1 MYEYLC
7 HNCGKRFEQIQKFSD
22 APLTVHPECDSG
34 PVERLIS
41 VPTFQ
46 FKGTGWYATDYA
58 KSSGGGNGASK
69 ADSKSPPETK
79 SDSSKGDSAKS
90 ESSKTESS
98 KKSEPASST
107 SSAATPAPTVK
118 QS

>member
-7 HNCGKRFEQIQKFSD
+7 ANCGKRFEQIQKFSD
-22 APLTVHPECDSG
+22 APLTIHPECGSG

-69 ADSKSPPETK
+69 ADSKPALETK
-79 SDSSKGDSAKS
+79 TDSAKADGAKT
-90 ESSKTESS
+90 EVTKTESS
-98 KKSEPASST
+98 KKPEPASST
-107 SSAATPAPTVK
+107 SSTSTPAAK
-118 QS
+118 QP